1 MAALLLLAAALA
13 CSGIAGA
20 LLGTALAKRVSRARA
35 RARGKGPALEEALE
49 APLLLF
55 VLLASVSAVAA
66 VAFGPWG
73 AAPCLLAAALL
84 ARKAPAWMARRRA
97 QALRDACEQHLDM
110 LCDIVA
116 MGAEAGLSF
125 DSAEELYC
133 SRFSNPLAEKLEG
146 ARQQWT
152 HGVVSRSQ
160 ALQDLA
166 ASVGSPGLKRFAD
179 TAVPAVEQGAPLAG
193 MLRRLAAE
201 LRQGRRTSMERK
213 VARAPVKMLVPT
225 GVCIVPAMLLLVMG
239 PMLLQF
245 MGSA

>member
-13 CSGIAGA
+13 CSGLAAA

-49 APLLLF
+49 DPLLLF

-73 AAPCLLAAALL
+73 AVPCLLAAALL
-84 ARKAPAWMARRRA
+84 ARKAPSWIARRRA

-125 DSAEELYC
+125 DSAVELYC
-133 SRFSNPLAEKLEG
+133 SRFSNPLASKLEE
-146 ARQQWT
+146 ARQQWV
-152 HGVVSRSQ
+152 HGVVGRSQ

-166 ASVGSPGLKRFAD
+166 RDVGSPGLKRFAD
-179 TAVPAVEQGAPLAG
+179 TASRAVEQGAPLAG
-193 MLRRLAAE
+193 MLRRLALE
-201 LRQGRRTSMERK
+201 LRQSHRTAMERR

-225 GVCIVPAMLLLVMG
+225 GTCILPAMLLLVMG

-245 MGSA
+245 MGG

>member
-1 MAALLLLAAALA
+1 
-13 CSGIAGA
+13 
-20 LLGTALAKRVSRARA
+20 
-35 RARGKGPALEEALE
+35 
-49 APLLLF
+49 
-55 VLLASVSAVAA
+55 
-66 VAFGPWG
+66 
-73 AAPCLLAAALL
+73 
-84 ARKAPAWMARRRA
+84 MARRRA

-125 DSAEELYC
+125 DSAVELYC

-166 ASVGSPGLKRFAD
+166 ASVSSPGLKRFAD

>member
-49 APLLLF
+49 DPLLLF

-73 AAPCLLAAALL
+73 AVPCLLAAALL
-84 ARKAPAWMARRRA
+84 ARKAPSWMARRRA

-125 DSAEELYC
+125 DSAVELYC

-245 MGSA
+245 MGNA

>member
-49 APLLLF
+49 DPLLLF

-73 AAPCLLAAALL
+73 AVPCLLAAALL
-84 ARKAPAWMARRRA
+84 ARKAPSWMARRRA

-125 DSAEELYC
+125 DSAVELYC

-166 ASVGSPGLKRFAD
+166 ASVSSPGLKRFSD
-179 TAVPAVEQGAPLAG
+179 TSVPAVEQGAPLAG

-213 VARAPVKMLVPT
+213 VARAQVKMLVPT

>member
-49 APLLLF
+49 DPLLLF

-116 MGAEAGLSF
+116 MGAEVGLSF
-125 DSAEELYC
+125 DSAVELYC
-133 SRFSNPLAEKLEG
+133 SLFSNPLAEKLEG

>member
-49 APLLLF
+49 DPLLLF

-116 MGAEAGLSF
+116 MGAEVGLSF
-125 DSAEELYC
+125 DSAGERYC
-133 SRFSNPLAEKLEG
+133 SRCSNPLAEKLEG

>member
-1 MAALLLLAAALA
+1 MLFKNS
-13 CSGIAGA
+13 SG
-20 LLGTALAKRVSRARA
+20 
-35 RARGKGPALEEALE
+35 GKKG
-49 APLLLF
+49 LF
-55 VLLASVSAVAA
+55 LRLIDFAV
-66 VAFGPWG
+66 
-73 AAPCLLAAALL
+73 PCLLAAALL
-84 ARKAPAWMARRRA
+84 ARKAPSWMARRRA

-125 DSAEELYC
+125 DSAVELYC

-166 ASVGSPGLKRFAD
+166 ASVSSPGLKRFAD

>member
-20 LLGTALAKRVSRARA
+20 LLGTALVKRVSRARA

-49 APLLLF
+49 DPLLLF
-55 VLLASVSAVAA
+55 VMLASVSAVAA

-73 AAPCLLAAALL
+73 AVPCLLAAALL
-84 ARKAPAWMARRRA
+84 ARKAPSWMARRRA

-125 DSAEELYC
+125 DGAVELYC
-133 SRFSNPLAEKLEG
+133 SRFSNPLASKLEE
-146 ARQQWT
+146 ARQQWV
-152 HGVVSRSQ
+152 HGVVGRSQ

-166 ASVGSPGLKRFAD
+166 RDVGSPGLKRFAD
-179 TAVPAVEQGAPLAG
+179 TASRAVEQGAPLAG
-193 MLRRLAAE
+193 MLRRLALE
-201 LRQGRRTSMERK
+201 LRQSHRTAMERR

-225 GVCIVPAMLLLVMG
+225 GTCILPAMLLLVMG

-245 MGSA
+245 MGG

>member
-13 CSGIAGA
+13 CSGLAAA

-49 APLLLF
+49 DPLLLF

-73 AAPCLLAAALL
+73 AVPCLLAAALL
-84 ARKAPAWMARRRA
+84 ARKAPSWIARRRA

-125 DSAEELYC
+125 DSAVELYC

-152 HGVVSRSQ
+152 HGVVGRSQ

-166 ASVGSPGLKRFAD
+166 AAVGSPGLKRFAD
-179 TAVPAVEQGAPLAG
+179 TVVPAVEQGAPLAG

>member
-49 APLLLF
+49 DPLLLF

-116 MGAEAGLSF
+116 MGAEVGLSF
-125 DSAEELYC
+125 DSAVELYC

-225 GVCIVPAMLLLVMG
+225 RVCIVPAMLLLVMG

>member
-49 APLLLF
+49 DPLLLF

-66 VAFGPWG
+66 VALGPWG
-73 AAPCLLAAALL
+73 AVACLLAAALL

-116 MGAEAGLSF
+116 MGAEVGLSF
-125 DSAEELYC
+125 DSAVELYC